1 MNRTWNAYFYQP
13 FKLFKLFK
21 RVTWNTERRTCVS
34 SQPFKLSN
42 FQTLQTLQ
50 TRNTEHGTQN
60 MCLFPTLQTLK
71 LSNSSNTEHGT
82 RNMEHGTRN
91 SILSEFVKIFHF
103 LLFKEFIDTTQVFT
117 NLFIAYL
124 VYFSHQSIQELT
136 VVGYDDG
143 CSVVGFDGIFQ
154 YFL

>member
-1 MNRTWNAYFYQP
+1 MNLSSNSPSHEQN
-13 FKLFKLFK
+13 
-21 RVTWNTERRTCVS
+21 VERLLLPT
-34 SQPFKLSN
+34 L
-42 FQTLQTLQ
+42 QTLQTLQ
-50 TRNTEHGTQN
+50 TGNMEHGTQN